1 MNKKSKP
8 IYLLSQYDKENR
20 IFFQIHNNTQTHLL
34 HFHDCYEIAGFMSGK
49 GIHHLNG
56 KDMNIEKNDVFIITP
71 KDYHSF
77 YNLSPKNMFFNVMFS
92 KKLISENTAMNM
104 SVIKRKHLSVSS
116 KTMNQL
122 VALFNIFEN
131 IKSNPS
137 TKYSESFYE
146 NFIDIFIT
154 IIAANCR
161 YTENL
166 SNDNGL
172 SDTAFS
178 ETVRYINDH
187 FKENITLKS
196 VAKNIGYS
204 YTYLS
209 KLFHKKTGLE
219 FNKYLNSLKIE
230 NAKNLLLTTD
240 DSILC
245 VCNKCGYY
253 SMTSFLRNFKE
264 FTNLSPSEFVK
275 KYKTSK

>member
-56 KDMNIEKNDVFIITP
+56 KDMVIEKNDVFIITP

-77 YNLSPKNMFFNVMFS
+77 YNLSPKNKFFNVMFS
-92 KKLISENTAMNM
+92 TKLISENTATNM
-104 SVIKRKHLSVSS
+104 SVISRKHLSVSN
-116 KTMNQL
+116 KTMDQL
-122 VALFNIFEN
+122 VELFNIFEN

-137 TKYSESFYE
+137 VKFSESFYQS
-146 NFIDIFIT
+146 FIDIFTT
-154 IIAANCR
+154 IITVNCHH
-161 YTENL
+161 TESLPNENCL
-166 SNDNGL
+166 L
-172 SDTAFS
+172 DTAFS
-178 ETVRYINDH
+178 ETVRYINEH

-196 VAKNIGYS
+196 VAKNIGYP

-209 KLFHKKTGLE
+209 KLFHKKTGLD

-230 NAKNLLLTTD
+230 NAKKLLLTTD

-264 FTNLSPSEFVK
+264 LTNMSPSEFVK
-275 KYKTSK
+275 KYKNNK